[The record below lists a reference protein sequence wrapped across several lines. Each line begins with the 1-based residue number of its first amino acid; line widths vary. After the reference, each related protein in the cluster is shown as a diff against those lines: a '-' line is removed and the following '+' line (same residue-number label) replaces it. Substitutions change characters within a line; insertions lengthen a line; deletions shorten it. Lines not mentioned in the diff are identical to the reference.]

1 MFKCSECGCEYKVK
15 PDFCDCGNDIFE
27 EVYET
32 SPKEKPERKPLN
44 FDKAEILS
52 WVIFSVCLLLSLLIL
67 MFFPKIEPKENVKE
81 NSAKT
86 VMEKPDYD
94 IPDLNSFW
102 IDPQPVVEEPQPVV
116 EQIKEVVNTFIPIQE
131 KPKPQPQQKSAAKPK
146 PVVKQQTK
154 PQQVQTKPQTTQQSK
169 PQTVQQVTK
178 PQTVTTQ
185 QKGLYTRDIIN
196 YRTALR
202 QRLFSNLDIYKI
214 EGHGKCGVQFA
225 IDENGKLI
233 KRSFMFKSDNKSVN
247 EQVYNMLMRT
257 PTFNPPPDSYANVMI
272 RMTFELDKETY
283 IIKFID

>member
-1 MFKCSECGCEYKVK
+1 MFRCSECGCEYKVK

-27 EVYET
+27 EIYET
-32 SPKEKPERKPLN
+32 SPKEKTERKPLN
-44 FDKAEILS
+44 FNKLEILS
-52 WVIFSVCLLLSLLIL
+52 WVIFFVCLLLSLLIL

-81 NSAKT
+81 NNTKT
-86 VMEKPDYD
+86 VIEKPDYN

-131 KPKPQPQQKSAAKPK
+131 KPKVQPKPATKPK

-154 PQQVQTKPQTTQQSK
+154 PQQVQTKPQTTQQAK
-169 PQTVQQVTK
+169 PQTIQQVTK
-178 PQTVTTQ
+178 PQPVKKTQ
-185 QKGLYTRDIIN
+185 YTYDIVN

-225 IDENGKLI
+225 VDENGKLI

-257 PTFNPPPDSYANVMI
+257 PTFNPPPSSYANVMI